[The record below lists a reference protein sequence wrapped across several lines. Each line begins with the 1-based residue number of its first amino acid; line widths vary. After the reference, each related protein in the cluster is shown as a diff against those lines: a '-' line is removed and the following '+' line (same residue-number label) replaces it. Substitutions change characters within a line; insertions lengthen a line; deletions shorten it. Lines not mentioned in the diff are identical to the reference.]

1 MVQKSKTGL
10 NLFEDLEFRGSKKWR
25 KEPPEPCPYCLKE
38 GAVTGIE
45 ILGAYDGT
53 LFWECKKCG
62 ERMLRFTKRTTI
74 KHLSKS
80 ANLFIDLE
88 GLENIWEQLP
98 N

>member
-1 MVQKSKTGL
+1 MVQESKTGL
-10 NLFEDLEFRGSKKWR
+10 ELFEDLDFKGTKKW
-25 KEPPEPCPYCLKE
+25 KEEPPGTCPYCLFE
-38 GAVTGIE
+38 GSIIGIE

-62 ERMLRFTKRTTI
+62 ERMLRFTKETTV
-74 KHLSKS
+74 KHLSKT

-88 GLENIWEQLP
+88 GLDTIWEQIP